1 MNTMRRGVVLV
12 AVAAALVVG
21 GIVGATSFGAGSG
34 SAAQSSSTTTTSSSG
49 SGSNAA
55 PSGTFHSN
63 ENATHEA
70 GESSQREAQESAGQF
85 PTVP

>member
-12 AVAAALVVG
+12 AVAGALVVG

-49 SGSNAA
+49 SKAA

>member
-1 MNTMRRGVVLV
+1 MNTMRRGAVLV
-12 AVAAALVVG
+12 AVAGALVVG

-49 SGSNAA
+49 SKAA